1 VEIELTIF
9 AYISLVFMFVN
20 PAVSSQVSD
29 NLACF
34 ENVPRAFTQVPFW
47 FWNGPLDPNQF
58 REQLRRMSSKG
69 VYAAMPHPRFGMDR
83 RQYLEE
89 PYWRAM
95 ARQLTKHAN

>member
-1 VEIELTIF
+1 VEIQLTIF

-20 PAVSSQVSD
+20 PVGSPQVSD

-58 REQLRRMSSKG
+58 RGTARAEPSGILGPAYLWLEQ
-69 VYAAMPHPRFGMDR
+69 
-83 RQYLEE
+83 
-89 PYWRAM
+89 
-95 ARQLTKHAN
+95 